1 MLKDR
6 TKLTQIAI
14 RRLPRQHQRFRQ
26 MFAQLQ
32 DMFEMC
38 LGLVVLAQFVVHYA
52 QFVVDQ
58 RIFGTHFQGLVE
70 IRLAQTHVVGTQVLH
85 PRAQHRNVASG
96 KQPLRGTVGRHG
108 LVRFVLGR
116 EGVAKTNPSRCKRF
130 FFRRGFRKIPA
141 GQFKFPNR
149 VVVTPHRIP

>member
-1 MLKDR
+1 MYTSNNNTTRHVRIHSTVEVIRESLFIVWPVLEVTER
-6 TKLTQIAI
+6 VPPTCTTKTS
-14 RRLPRQHQRFRQ
+14 R
-26 MFAQLQ
+26 
-32 DMFEMC
+32 
-38 LGLVVLAQFVVHYA
+38 
-52 QFVVDQ
+52 
-58 RIFGTHFQGLVE
+58 THFQGLVE